1 MKQVW
6 QARNGDIFDSEEECR
21 DFEERFCGAT
31 GIKYIV
37 DDKFV
42 APRDIEE
49 EEKIMDVAQYI
60 FIPKEVLLD
69 ADAVEKMEDRG
80 FSCPYEPGVF
90 AWDSGRGEWVNLE
103 EEVARLKRYEEII
116 QEFTI

>member
-21 DFEERFCGAT
+21 DFEERFYGAT

-37 DDKFV
+37 DDKIV
-42 APRDIEE
+42 VPRDIEE
-49 EEKIMDVAQYI
+49 EEKIMDAARYI

-90 AWDSGRGEWVNLE
+90 AWDSGRGEWINLE

>member
-6 QARNGDIFDSEEECR
+6 QARNGDIFDSEEECA
-21 DFEERFCGAT
+21 DFEERFYGAT

-37 DDKFV
+37 DDKIV

-49 EEKIMDVAQYI
+49 EEKIMDVARYI
-60 FIPKEVLLD
+60 FIPKEVFPE
-69 ADAVEKMEDRG
+69 AVERMEERG
-80 FSCPYEPGVF
+80 FSCPREPGVF
-90 AWDSGRGEWVNLE
+90 AWGSKRDGWINLE
-103 EEVARLKRYEEII
+103 KEVARLKQYEEII

>member
-6 QARNGDIFDSEEECR
+6 QAKNGDIFDSEEECR

-42 APRDIEE
+42 APRDIKE
-49 EEKIMDVAQYI
+49 EEKIMEVAQYI
-60 FIPKEVLLD
+60 FIPKEVFV
-69 ADAVEKMEDRG
+69 DAVERMEERG
-80 FSCPYEPGVF
+80 FSCPHDPGVF
-90 AWDSGRGEWVNLE
+90 TWDSEREEWVSLE
-103 EEVARLKRYEEII
+103 KEVARLKRYEEII
-116 QEFTI
+116 QEFAI

>member
-21 DFEERFCGAT
+21 DFEERSCGAT

-37 DDKFV
+37 DDKIV
-42 APRDIEE
+42 APRDIVE
-49 EEKIMDVAQYI
+49 EEKIMEVAQYI
-60 FIPKEVLLD
+60 FIPKEVFL
-69 ADAVEKMEDRG
+69 DAVERMEERG
-80 FSCPYEPGVF
+80 FSCPHEPGAF
-90 AWDSGRGEWVNLE
+90 AWDSEREGWVNLE
-103 EEVARLKRYEEII
+103 KEVARLKRYEDII